1 MSLTLRSTARPLA
14 AITTIGM
21 FIVIVM
27 GATVTNTGSAQGC
40 GRSWPL
46 CNGQFIPEFAVA
58 TLIEFSHR
66 LVTGIEGILVM
77 ALAAVTMMFWRH
89 FREVQV
95 LVPLMVLTL
104 ILQAGM
110 GAWAVLY
117 PQQPLVMALHFGI
130 SLLCFSSTA
139 LIATFI
145 FQSDFQEGLR
155 AVRVPVNLRRT
166 IWGTAAFTLVAV
178 YIGAYV
184 RHTNAQ
190 LACIDWPLCNGSLF
204 PGFSGPVG
212 IVFTHRITA
221 LVIVIAIGFIFA
233 WTRTLRDQRPDL
245 YWGSMAA
252 LVTVLLQAATGA
264 IVVFTR
270 LDLFSALSHAG
281 VMALLFGA
289 LTYLCLH
296 ALPPFGTVRKHID
309 PTVTRSRQPVGSV

>member
-1 MSLTLRSTARPLA
+1 MSLFLRSSTRILA
-14 AITTIGM
+14 AVTTLGM

-27 GATVTNTGSAQGC
+27 GATVTNTGSGQGC

-77 ALAAVTMMFWRH
+77 ALAVVTMMFWRH
-89 FREVQV
+89 YREVQV
-95 LVPLMVLTL
+95 LVPIMVFTL

-130 SLLCFSSTA
+130 SLLCFASTA

-145 FQSDFQEGLR
+145 FQSHAQEELR
-155 AVRVPVNLRRT
+155 AERVPAGLQRA
-166 IWGTAAFTLVAV
+166 IWGITAFTLVAV

-221 LVIVIAIGFIFA
+221 LVIVIALAAIFA
-233 WTRTLRDQRPDL
+233 WTRKLRHIRPDL
-245 YWGSMAA
+245 YRGALAA
-252 LVTVLLQAATGA
+252 LVTVLLQTITGA

-270 LDLFSALSHAG
+270 LDLFSALAHAG

-296 ALPPFGTVRKHID
+296 TLPPFGMVQKNRES
-309 PTVTRSRQPVGSV
+309 TVTQSQQPVSTA